1 MSFDAENRNNINNYP
16 VNNYPRNNVVIQNR
30 IIRCSFCNCYGHTIT
45 SCNDSRIS
53 DFEAECQM
61 SKAYCEWTE
70 NPRGTFK
77 EWLMAYAIEV
87 DVFIVRAFAIRKC
100 NCRANLVIDV
110 LIDGIVNY
118 MYDDPEANI
127 SSILFPDIL
136 TEDEN
141 TFYTDLQAIMSL
153 LFLQNEDVNSNNS
166 IINENRNRFNIT
178 AIVEPIDEEQGAEI
192 CDCAICYEDAMPK
205 KNFVT
210 LNCQHQFCKDCFKS
224 SVENTPQNKYLATC
238 ALCRA
243 DISTIRVHDES
254 IKEELAE
261 FCTN

>member
-1 MSFDAENRNNINNYP
+1 MAKS
-16 VNNYPRNNVVIQNR
+16 
-30 IIRCSFCNCYGHTIT
+30 
-45 SCNDSRIS
+45 
-53 DFEAECQM
+53 
-61 SKAYCEWTE
+61 YCEWTV
-70 NPRGTFK
+70 NPRETFK

-87 DVFIVRAFAIRKC
+87 DVFIVRAFAISKC
-100 NCRANLVIDV
+100 HCRANLVIDI

-118 MYDDPEANI
+118 MYENLEPNVA
-127 SSILFPDIL
+127 SILFPDIL

-153 LFLQNEDVNSNNS
+153 LFLQNEDVSSNNGH
-166 IINENRNRFNIT
+166 NLNRNRFNIT
-178 AIVEPIDEEQGAEI
+178 AIVDPIDEEQGAKI
-192 CDCAICYEDAMPK
+192 CDCAICYEENIPK

-224 SVENTPQNKYLATC
+224 SVENTPHNKYSPTC

-243 DISTIRVHDES
+243 DISEISVYDES
-254 IKEELAE
+254 VKDGLAE